1 MQMMFIAPDLNHVYI
16 YRYRA
21 WNSQY
26 LPVGTLVDGS
36 LQKSPVFCR
45 VSQRKSFPTQDA
57 TPSHGDSDLR
67 KMKFGCMGDP
77 VNLASRLEGLCKVG
91 FHHGG

>member
-1 MQMMFIAPDLNHVYI
+1 MVPFKNPRFFA
-16 YRYRA
+16 
-21 WNSQY
+21 
-26 LPVGTLVDGS
+26 
-36 LQKSPVFCR
+36 VFPNANL
-45 VSQRKSFPTQDA
+45 PTQDA